1 MAGGWRGNPNMNIRG
16 NQLKHVC
23 WHVFVETSGHAS
35 VVVYNAIGQHVAT
48 LFDEIA
54 EAGRYY
60 RVRFGGDN
68 FSSGT
73 YFCQLVSGKRS
84 EMKKLV
90 LIK

>member
-1 MAGGWRGNPNMNIRG
+1 MNIRG